1 MPTIPSVPGACANLP
16 TMAGP
21 YPPPYGPGPVGPPPP
36 HPGPSQPYP
45 ENVVAPPFYPGMLPP
60 PIPYPKRSRWRGVL
74 AALAVIAAVAAAV
87 LTTVLV
93 MRSDGEATSAKLTT
107 TSAQT
112 AIQDYLDALQ
122 RGDDETIA
130 RHTLCGLFD
139 AVKDKKSDLALAD
152 LSSDAF
158 RKQFS
163 AAEVTSIDKM
173 VFSSPYQAQVLFT
186 MRVTPAGT
194 RTQPPPKV
202 QEQAVAQ
209 VLSQGNDV
217 LVCSYLLRAG
227 GQY

>member
-1 MPTIPSVPGACANLP
+1 
-16 TMAGP
+16 MAGP
-21 YPPPYGPGPVGPPPP
+21 YPPQYGTGPVGPPPP
-36 HPGPSQPYP
+36 HHGAPQPYP
-45 ENVVAPPFYPGMLPP
+45 ENPVAPPIYPGMLPP
-60 PIPYPKRSRWRGVL
+60 PIPYPKRSRWRAVMAVL
-74 AALAVIAAVAAAV
+74 LAIAVVAAAV
-87 LTTVLV
+87 VATVLV
-93 MRSDGEATSAKLTT
+93 MRSSDDESATGRLTT
-107 TSAQT
+107 AAAQT

-122 RGDDETIA
+122 RGDVEEIA

-139 AVKDKKSDLALAD
+139 AVKEKRSDLALAD

-163 AAEVTSIDKM
+163 SAEVTSVDKM

-186 MRVTPAGT
+186 MRVTPAGS

-209 VLSQGNDV
+209 LLAQDDQV